1 MTSSEAAD
9 LLAKA
14 QHRAALR
21 EQQAASNPIDYARMK
36 AVFPK
41 QKARLTRACNL
52 SEAIARQEAVLLAC
66 RDAVH
71 EWDAIGAWP
80 DDWSRWQRA
89 LDDQFP
95 VFTSPRLED
104 LR

>member
-1 MTSSEAAD
+1 MSEASEI
-9 LLAKA
+9 LAKA
-14 QHRAALR
+14 QQRASLR
-21 EQQAASNPIDYARMK
+21 EQQSRSNPIDYARMK

-41 QKARLTRACNL
+41 QKARLTRAL
-52 SEAIARQEAVLLAC
+52 HMTEAIARQEAVLLAC

-95 VFTSPRLED
+95 VFTAPQLED